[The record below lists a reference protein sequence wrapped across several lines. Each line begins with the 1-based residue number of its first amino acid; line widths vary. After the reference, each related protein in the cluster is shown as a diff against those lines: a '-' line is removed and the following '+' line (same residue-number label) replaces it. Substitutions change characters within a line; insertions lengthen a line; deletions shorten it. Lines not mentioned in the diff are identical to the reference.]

1 MAGQPKTG
9 RVRLSDIAKEA
20 GVSTSLVSRILNNN
34 MGNVS
39 ANEEIILRVREIA
52 KALHYVPDRRARGL
66 KTGKNLTIAVMLPL
80 AENFT
85 TSVYPSVLQGI
96 ATGCKGSG
104 YDLVFQ
110 HYFGAQDEVRG
121 LRAIRRMNIDGLIY
135 APDPAQPMDEKI
147 ITMLKEMLD
156 YGIHIVFCM
165 EKYEMPGTYAYCVD
179 DQLGMT
185 LAIEY
190 LIGRGHQD
198 ILHVHYLIEQRR
210 ETLMTAAQAQNIRVT
225 LLPCD
230 GFLQASGY
238 AAMRTYLDAGHEPPS
253 AIVAVCDV
261 VAIGVLQAM
270 QEKGLDLSR
279 YDIVGY
285 DYLEFM
291 KLLPYPL
298 ASIQQPTYEVGLLAA
313 HNMLALLDGQGI
325 ESQFLAPKLILPQ
338 P

>member
-39 ANEEIILRVREIA
+39 ANEEIILRVRAIA
-52 KALHYVPDRRARGL
+52 KAMHYVPDRRARGL

-80 AENFT
+80 AQNFT
-85 TSVYPSVLQGI
+85 TSVYPSVLHGI
-96 ATGCKGSG
+96 ATGCKDSG

-147 ITMLKEMLD
+147 ITMLQEMLD
-156 YGIHIVFCM
+156 CGIHIVFCM
-165 EKYEMPGTYAYCVD
+165 EKYEIPGTYAYCVD
-179 DQLGMT
+179 DKLGME
-185 LAIEY
+185 LAAGY
-190 LIGRGHQD
+190 LLARGHRD

-210 ETLMTAAQAQNIRVT
+210 ETLLSAAREGNARVT

-230 GFLQASGY
+230 GFLETSGY
-238 AAMRTYLDAGHEPPS
+238 AAMRAYLEQGNEPPP

-270 QEKGLDLSR
+270 QERGLDLSR
-279 YDIVGY
+279 YDVVGY
-285 DYLEFM
+285 DYLAFM
-291 KLLPYPL
+291 KLLPYPF
-298 ASIQQPTYEVGLLAA
+298 ASIEQPTYEVGLLAA
-313 HNMLALLDGQGI
+313 HNMLALLDGKPVSSRLL
-325 ESQFLAPKLILPQ
+325 EPTLIQ
-338 P
+338 PSA